1 MEQVHYETSVPTVR
15 DRVVQAAAK
24 IVIEPIFGAARKGI
38 DQAGASPAAAVVRFG
53 CVARR
58 GVDEERS
65 WSTKAHANVLGAAR
79 SDSTGGL
86 AKPRAAGDE
95 HSIGVERL
103 PRVNRIAGYWASR
116 ASRKWAK
123 ANVHQ

>member
-1 MEQVHYETSVPTVR
+1 
-15 DRVVQAAAK
+15 
-24 IVIEPIFGAARKGI
+24 VIEPIFGAARKGI